1 MSLYLLVSKW
11 TLFMQ
16 IEAKSL
22 HEQKSCTSSSKKL
35 NLPFFYFCSSYCER
49 QILQLISGLYESVFG
64 IEAVGMCKILKNLLS
79 VVFSMGFPSLLNS
92 WSNSA
97 LLNCFNICLYTA
109 VSSMNNENMVWP
121 AYVARIVFY
130 SRKKSSPLFSFIWA
144 KFISSKSTSE
154 CVWYKEPV

>member
-1 MSLYLLVSKW
+1 MNAYSNNSAVTGLKLQSRSSRSSILSTKPESSVSWQNKERLIKMSLYFIVSKW

-92 WSNSA
+92 
-97 LLNCFNICLYTA
+97 
-109 VSSMNNENMVWP
+109 
-121 AYVARIVFY
+121 
-130 SRKKSSPLFSFIWA
+130 
-144 KFISSKSTSE
+144 
-154 CVWYKEPV
+154 